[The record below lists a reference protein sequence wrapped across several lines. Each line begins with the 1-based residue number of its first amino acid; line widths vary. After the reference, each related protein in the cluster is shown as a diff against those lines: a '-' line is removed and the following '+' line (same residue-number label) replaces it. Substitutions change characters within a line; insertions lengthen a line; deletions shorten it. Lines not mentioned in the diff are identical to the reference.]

1 MPKVVDHQARRIQ
14 VADAVQQLITEQ
26 GLDRVTV
33 ARTAAAAGVSVG
45 HVQHYFPTKDEMLL
59 FTHGR
64 VVQQVLDRVSE
75 LGERATRQRL
85 PIRDVVVE
93 GLVEWLPVDPR
104 RRSAHRVVL
113 AFLGRTVDNPRLAH
127 AHADTGR
134 LIRSMLATAV
144 QNGKECGEVP
154 DGTDQDLA
162 ALELHSLVEGLAL
175 QLGSGP
181 DADAADAANA
191 DASRTALALVAARV
205 QAVFPGRCRQY
216 E

>member
-14 VADAVQQLITEQ
+14 VADAVQELITEQ

-33 ARTAAAAGVSVG
+33 ARTASTAGVSVG

-59 FTHGR
+59 FTHER
-64 VVQQVLDRVSE
+64 VVRQILDRVSA

-85 PIRDVVVE
+85 PIRDVVTE
-93 GLVEWLPVDPR
+93 GLVEWLPVDPH
-104 RRSAHRVVL
+104 RRSAHRVTL
-113 AFLGRTVDNPRLAH
+113 AFLGRTVDNPQLAQAH
-127 AHADTGR
+127 AETGR

-144 QNGKECGEVP
+144 HNGKECGEVP
-154 DGTDQDLA
+154 DDTDQDLA
-162 ALELHSLVEGLAL
+162 ALELHSLAEGLAL
-175 QLGSGP
+175 QLGSDP
-181 DADAADAANA
+181 DAAT
-191 DASRTALALVAARV
+191 SRTALALVSARV

>member
-14 VADAVQQLITEQ
+14 VADAVQKLVTEE

-33 ARTAAAAGVSVG
+33 ARTAATAGFSVG

-59 FTHGR
+59 FTHER
-64 VVQQVLDRVSE
+64 VVQKIRDRVAA
-75 LGERATRQRL
+75 LGERATRQEL

-93 GLVEWLPVDPR
+93 GLAEWLPVDPR

-113 AFLGRTVDNPRLAH
+113 AFLGRTVDNPRLAGSH
-127 AHADTGR
+127 AETGR

-144 QNGKECGEVP
+144 HNGKECGEVP
-154 DGTDQDLA
+154 ADTDPDLA
-162 ALELHSLVEGLAL
+162 ALELHCLAEGLAL
-175 QLGSGP
+175 QLGSDP
-181 DADAADAANA
+181 DATESRAAVG
-191 DASRTALALVAARV
+191 LVTARV

-216 E
+216 G